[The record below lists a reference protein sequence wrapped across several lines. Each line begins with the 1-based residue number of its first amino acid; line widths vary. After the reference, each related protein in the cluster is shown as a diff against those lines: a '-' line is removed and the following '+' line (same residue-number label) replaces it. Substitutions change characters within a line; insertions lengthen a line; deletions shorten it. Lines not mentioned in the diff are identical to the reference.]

1 MAHDRPFDPH
11 ADTTVLLQAAV
22 DGDGPSLGWLVVH
35 LSPLLVAQARWRLQG
50 PLARAVEPEDLVQD
64 AWLVALPRLHE
75 LVPREGRR
83 TPVLLRFL
91 ATTIV
96 HRVNNLARERLR
108 RGESGSGPHP
118 ADAALDPRTGVVTA
132 AVRAEQRRQLLATI
146 DELEPID
153 REVLLLRGVEQRA
166 QATTAQLLGISGD
179 AVAMRFARALGR
191 LRAQLPAALCDDLAG
206 A

>member
-1 MAHDRPFDPH
+1 MAHDPDSDPR

-22 DGDGPSLGWLVVH
+22 DGDGTSLGWLVAH

-64 AWLVALPRLHE
+64 AWLVALPRLRD

-96 HRVNNLARERLR
+96 HRVNNLARELLR
-108 RGESGSGPHP
+108 RGPGTGASVGPEASP
-118 ADAALDPRTGVVTA
+118 DPRTGVVTA

-146 DELEPID
+146 DALEPID
-153 REVLLLRGVEQRA
+153 RQVLLLRGVEQRS
-166 QATTAQLLGISGD
+166 QATTAELLGIRGD
-179 AVAMRFARALGR
+179 AVAMRFSRALDR
-191 LRAQLPAALCDDLAG
+191 LRAQLPASLCDDLAG
-206 A
+206 G